1 MAVNERRL
9 NVTEL
14 DFDDIKQ
21 NLKVFLKGQS
31 EFKDYDFEGSGMST
45 LLDTLAYNTHYLS
58 FNANMLANEMFLDS
72 ASLRSSI
79 VSHAKTLGYEVTSA
93 RSPVATINIA
103 LSTTS
108 ATKTMPAGTAFS
120 TTIDD
125 TSYQFVT
132 IADVTG
138 TNNGGV
144 VSFDSTKIYEG
155 SFITT
160 KYLVDISDIEQRFL
174 LGDNRADTS
183 TLTVK
188 VQTSTSDSTTTT
200 YTKATDITQLSS
212 TSTVYYL
219 QEVDGGRFEVYF
231 GDGVVSRSLSD
242 GNIVILE
249 YVVTNK
255 TASNGASSFSAPST
269 IDGVS
274 DITLT
279 TVANAAGGA
288 EPESLNSIKLQAP
301 LDFASQGRAV
311 TPDDYAVYAKKLFPN
326 TQAVSVFGGEDG
338 SFDPSTGV
346 SSVPEYGKVFI
357 SIKSSTGLNLSDA
370 QKTQLVND
378 FSKFKV
384 ASITPVIVDPETT
397 FIILNV
403 TFNYDSS
410 STTKEKTELET
421 LVNTTIQNYTDTD
434 LEDFN
439 RPFRYSKLTG
449 LIDGTD
455 SAILSN
461 ITTVTLARFVTPTTT
476 SATAYTLNFNNK
488 FFNPHD
494 GHNSVAG
501 GIIASTG
508 FFIASASTEY
518 FFDDDGSG
526 NLRIYSLVAGV
537 RTYYDSQAGTVDY
550 VNGVIKINSV
560 LISGVSNVDG
570 SASTQFRLTV
580 LPDSND
586 VIPVRNQLLEIDTV
600 NTTVVGTV
608 DQTATTGRGYTVT
621 TTGGAGSTTGTA
633 TTTTTTVATTSS
645 TPTSSSY

>member
-1 MAVNERRL
+1 MAVNEKRL
-9 NVTEL
+9 SITEF
-14 DFDDIKQ
+14 DFDDVKD
-21 NLKVFLKGQS
+21 NLKVFLKGQT
-31 EFKDYDFEGSGMST
+31 EFKDYDFEGSGMNI
-45 LLDTLAYNTHYLS
+45 LLDTLAYNTHYLG

-93 RSPVATINIA
+93 RAPNATINVS
-103 LSTTS
+103 LTTS
-108 ATKTMPAGTAFS
+108 SSTKTMPAGTAFTS
-120 TTIDD
+120 TIDD
-125 TSYQFVT
+125 VSYQFVT
-132 IADVTG
+132 IADITS

-155 SFITT
+155 TYVTT
-160 KYLVDISDIEQRFL
+160 KYLVDTSDIEQRYI
-174 LGDNRADTS
+174 LGDSRADTS

-188 VQTSTSDSTTTT
+188 VQNSASDSTTTT
-200 YTKATDITQLSS
+200 YTKVTDITQLSP

-219 QEVDGGRFEVYF
+219 QEVDGGRFEIYF
-231 GDGVVSRSLSD
+231 GDGIVSRSLSD

-255 TASNGASSFSAPST
+255 TAANGASSFSAPST

-274 DITLT
+274 DIGIV
-279 TVANAAGGA
+279 TVTNASGGA

-311 TPDDYAVYAKKLFPN
+311 TADDYAVYAKKLFPN

-370 QKTQLVND
+370 QKSQLVSD
-378 FSKFKV
+378 FAKFKV
-384 ASITPVIVDPETT
+384 ASVTPVIVDPETT

-403 TFNYDSS
+403 TFNYDST

-449 LIDGTD
+449 LIDQTD
-455 SAILSN
+455 TAILSN
-461 ITTVTLARFVTPTTT
+461 ITTVTLARFVTPITTT
-476 SATAYTLNFNNK
+476 STAYTLNFNNA
-488 FFNPHD
+488 FFNPHS
-494 GHNSVAG
+494 GHST
-501 GIIASTG
+501 IIASTG
-508 FFIASASTEY
+508 FFIDNASTEY
-518 FFDDDGSG
+518 FFDDDGQG

-537 RTYYDSQAGTVDY
+537 RTYFNSQAGTVDY
-550 VNGVIKINSV
+550 ENGIIKINSI
-560 LISGVSNVDG
+560 LITSVSNVDG

-600 NTTVVGTV
+600 NTSVVGTV

-645 TPTSSSY
+645 TATSSSY

>member
-132 IADVTG
+132 IADVTS

-160 KYLVDISDIEQRFL
+160 KYLVDTSDIEQRFL

-188 VQTSTSDSTTTT
+188 VQTSASDSTTTT

-311 TPDDYAVYAKKLFPN
+311 TSDDYAVYAKKLFPN

-338 SFDPSTGV
+338 SFNSSTGV
-346 SSVPEYGKVFI
+346 TSTPEYGKVFI
-357 SIKSSTGLNLSDA
+357 SIKSTTGANLTSS
-370 QKTQLVND
+370 QKTQLVSD
-378 FSKFKV
+378 LKTYTI

-397 FIILNV
+397 FLRLAIRYSFDTSATTLGSSDIDGLITTALQSYNSNTLQTFNSQYRASAVSKLIDESDNSILN
-403 TFNYDSS
+403 
-410 STTKEKTELET
+410 STTSVKL
-421 LVNTTIQNYTDTD
+421 
-434 LEDFN
+434 
-439 RPFRYSKLTG
+439 SK
-449 LIDGTD
+449 
-455 SAILSN
+455 
-461 ITTVTLARFVTPTTT
+461 FFTPTQGTTT
-476 SATAYTLNFNNK
+476 SYRIPFNNALLH
-488 FFNPHD
+488 PED
-494 GHNSVAG
+494 GYL
-501 GIIASTG
+501 ASTG
-508 FFIASASTEY
+508 GIVSSTGFRVGTDTTSEF
-518 FFDDDGSG
+518 FFDDDGQG
-526 NLRIYSLVAGV
+526 NLRRYSIVGTTRNYADSNAG
-537 RTYYDSQAGTVDY
+537 TIDYDSGLITI
-550 VNGVIKINSV
+550 NNINITGV
-560 LISGVSNVDG
+560 LNVDN
-570 SASTQFRLTV
+570 LTSSQIRIIV
-580 LPDSND
+580 TPNSND
-586 VIPVRNQLLEIDTV
+586 IVPVRNQILEIDFV
-600 NTTVVGTV
+600 NTSLNGNI
-608 DQTATTGRGYTVT
+608 DTATTSG
-621 TTGGAGSTTGTA
+621 
-633 TTTTTTVATTSS
+633 TTTTTTGSGTTATT
-645 TPTSSSY
+645 TVTSSGGTSSY

>member
-1 MAVNERRL
+1 MAVNEKRL
-9 NVTEL
+9 SITEF
-14 DFDDIKQ
+14 DFDDVKD
-21 NLKVFLKGQS
+21 NLKVFLKGQT
-31 EFKDYDFEGSGMST
+31 EFKDYDFEGSGMNI
-45 LLDTLAYNTHYLS
+45 LLDTLAYNTHYLG

-93 RSPVATINIA
+93 RAPNATINVS
-103 LSTTS
+103 LTTS
-108 ATKTMPAGTAFS
+108 SSTKTMPAGTAFTS
-120 TTIDD
+120 TIDD
-125 TSYQFVT
+125 VSYQFVT
-132 IADVTG
+132 IADITS

-155 SFITT
+155 TYVTT
-160 KYLVDISDIEQRFL
+160 KYLVDTSDIEQRYI
-174 LGDNRADTS
+174 LGDSRADTS
-183 TLTVK
+183 TLSVK
-188 VQTSTSDSTTTT
+188 VQNSASDSTTTT

-219 QEVDGGRFEVYF
+219 QEVDGGRFEIYF
-231 GDGVVSRSLSD
+231 GDGVVSRGLSD

-255 TASNGASSFSAPST
+255 TAANGASSFSAPST

-274 DITLT
+274 DIGIV
-279 TVANAAGGA
+279 TVTNASGGA

-311 TPDDYAVYAKKLFPN
+311 TADDYAVYAKKLFPN

-370 QKTQLVND
+370 QKSQLVSD
-378 FSKFKV
+378 FAKFKV
-384 ASITPVIVDPETT
+384 ASVTPVIVDPETT

-403 TFNYDSS
+403 TFNYDST

-449 LIDGTD
+449 LIDQTD
-455 SAILSN
+455 TAILSN
-461 ITTVTLARFVTPTTT
+461 ITTVTLARFVTPITTT
-476 SATAYTLNFNNK
+476 STAYTLNFNNA
-488 FFNPHD
+488 FFNPHS
-494 GHNSVAG
+494 GHST
-501 GIIASTG
+501 IIASTG
-508 FFIASASTEY
+508 FFIDNASTEY
-518 FFDDDGSG
+518 FFDDDGQG

-537 RTYYDSQAGTVDY
+537 RTYFDSQAGTVDY
-550 VNGVIKINSV
+550 ENGIIKINSI
-560 LISGVSNVDG
+560 LITSVSNVDG

-600 NTTVVGTV
+600 NTSVVGTV

-633 TTTTTTVATTSS
+633 TRVC
-645 TPTSSSY
+645 